1 MAGGTWQAQDKVRAG
16 AYINFQAVERKPS
29 TVGSRGIGAIC
40 LPLSWGEQGKLI
52 GVLSTDLVEN
62 SKSLIGLTAADAG
75 CKLLDGML
83 SYCYK
88 ALVFRGDTGGSKA
101 SVTIGDNET
110 GTLTATALYNGTFGN
125 RISVAVQEGTATG
138 LFDVSTYVDGVL
150 EDSQVVM
157 EISELHANDWVEFSG
172 TGELGLSAGATLTG
186 GLNGSY
192 SELTAYEAMTALL
205 RTAEWQTLAVPSD
218 ETSTI
223 QVAKRFVQSMRNDE
237 GRYVQC
243 VVANDELADYE
254 GIINNVCGCVI
265 DGVTFSAAEFTAIV
279 AGMTAGAD
287 VNESNTAREVKG
299 AQSIVGELSNRDI
312 VKGIKKGQFII
323 STSRSGAIR
332 VEKDI
337 NSLHTFTEKK
347 TYPFSK
353 NRVIRALDQIGTDTV
368 RTWEDAYLGKVDNN
382 PTGRAA
388 FKADL
393 IAYGNEALRKNMILD
408 FDGAADINVMQG
420 NDIESVRCDWYVR
433 PVDSMEK
440 LYMTVFVSA

>member
-1 MAGGTWQAQDKVRAG
+1 MAGGTWQAQDKVRPG
-16 AYINFQAVERKPS
+16 AYINFQAVERKP
-29 TVGSRGIGAIC
+29 GMIGNRGIGAIC
-40 LPLSWGEQGKLI
+40 MPLSWGEQGSLI
-52 GVLSTDLVEN
+52 EVLSTDLADS
-62 SKSLIGLTAADAG
+62 SKKLIGLTSADAG

-88 ALVFRGDTGGSKA
+88 ALVYRGDTGGSKA
-101 SVTIGDNET
+101 TVTIGDQET
-110 GTLTATALYNGTFGN
+110 GTLTATARYNGLLGN
-125 RISVAVQEGTATG
+125 HIIVAVLEGVSAG

-150 EDSQVVM
+150 EDSQVVA

-172 TGELGLSAGATLTG
+172 TGDLSLSAGAQLAG
-186 GLNGSY
+186 GLNGTYTESV
-192 SELTAYEAMTALL
+192 AYEAMEALL

-218 ETSTI
+218 TAAIKTS
-223 QVAKRFVQSMRNDE
+223 AKNFIKSMRDDE

-243 VVANDELADYE
+243 VVADDDTCDYE
-254 GIINNVCGCVI
+254 GFINNVCGCVI
-265 DGVTFSAAEFTAIV
+265 DGVTFTPAEFTAIV

-287 VNESNTAREVKG
+287 VNESNTAREIKG
-299 AQSIVGELSNRDI
+299 AQSIVNELSDRNI

-347 TYPFSK
+347 TYPFCK
-353 NRVIRALDQIGTDTV
+353 NRVIRTLDQIGTDTV
-368 RTWEDAYLGKVDNN
+368 MTWEDSYLGKVDNN
-382 PTGRAA
+382 ATGRAA

-393 IAYGNEALRKNMILD
+393 IAYGNEANRRNMILD
-408 FDGAADINVMQG
+408 FEGTDITVTQG
-420 NDIESVRCDWYVR
+420 SDIESVRCDWYIR